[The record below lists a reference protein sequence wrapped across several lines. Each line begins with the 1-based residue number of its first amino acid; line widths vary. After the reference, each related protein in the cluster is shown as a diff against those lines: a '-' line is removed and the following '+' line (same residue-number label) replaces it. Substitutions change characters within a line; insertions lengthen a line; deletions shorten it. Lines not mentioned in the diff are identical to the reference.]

1 MPRFARK
8 YSRSTFKSGKSRRY
22 KSPRTKFLKKGKFAR
37 FKKIRGAR
45 KSGRSKMSIAAE
57 MAKVLPDQVY
67 LNNYPDVISVAGTA
81 NQKATQIMWAIQQLS
96 SQTDSVQ
103 VAPVNM
109 MPHDLSILQ
118 QILNQQIAS
127 LATTTMEVGPRPT
140 AQLLVKSWKVTGR
153 FTNLETG
160 PVELI
165 HYRCRARRD
174 FSATG
179 AASSIQ
185 DTVVN
190 GFLDTSQLSVNP
202 ITGVTGQA
210 LSTTYGA
217 TPFMNPRF
225 TSTVQ
230 VLRSKT
236 YTLAPGRSIKL
247 GYSLN
252 KPRLWKNEDF
262 NFGLAPD
269 GDGSSLTAR
278 AILKG
283 QHFSVFCL
291 RGTFATNSA
300 NNAGYRTGV
309 GNASVGVIYHHEIHY
324 ATISPQVMQ
333 ASAMNALPGF
343 AFGGAAYPLPIVATQ
358 PFSTINETSGARVL
372 ATTFADTINDAE
384 MTN

>member
-1 MPRFARK
+1 MPRFAKK

-37 FKKIRGAR
+37 FKKIRRAR
-45 KSGRSKMSIAAE
+45 KSGRSKMSIAGE

-67 LNNYPDVISVAGTA
+67 LNNYPDVVSVAGTA
-81 NQKATQIMWAIQQLS
+81 NQKATQIMWAVQQLS
-96 SQTDSVQ
+96 SQTDSIQ
-103 VAPVNM
+103 AAPTNL
-109 MPHDLSILQ
+109 MPHDLTILQ
-118 QILNQQIAS
+118 QILASQITSVATATAR
-127 LATTTMEVGPRPT
+127 LAERPT
-140 AQLLVKSWKVTGR
+140 AQLLVKSWKVSGR

-160 PVELI
+160 PIELI

-179 AASSIQ
+179 AASSLQ

-190 GFLDTSQLSVNP
+190 GFVDTNPLSNP
-202 ITGVTGQA
+202 YTGVTAQT

-225 TSTVQ
+225 TASVQ

-236 YTLAPGRSIKL
+236 YQLAPGRSIKL

-309 GNASVGVIYHHEIHY
+309 GNASVGIIYHHEIHY
-324 ATISPQVMQ
+324 ATITPQVMQ

-372 ATTFADTINDAE
+372 ATTFPDTINDAE